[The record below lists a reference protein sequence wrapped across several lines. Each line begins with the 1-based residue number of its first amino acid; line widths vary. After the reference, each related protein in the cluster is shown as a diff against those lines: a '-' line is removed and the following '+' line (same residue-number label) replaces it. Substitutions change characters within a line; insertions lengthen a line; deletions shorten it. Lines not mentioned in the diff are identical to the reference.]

1 MPRWGVWGAA
11 APTPPDP
18 THPAPAPSR
27 SQGDVNLSGQ
37 SSLLRP
43 CSSGLSQCQ
52 PRPAGGALRQSL
64 LPDLPS
70 SVPPPPEAPQ
80 PLCARQ
86 TPPFP
91 PGRTGCMGKV
101 DGRQSSGEGRSGWDR
116 PPSCRTRMRRC
127 PVSDGGDWTPVP
139 TLCPHSSAVCA
150 HAPRVTPVPPNP
162 PRAPPSGGAP
172 SPQPVP
178 AAAPGQAHTVP
189 GSSPGSR
196 GPRGPQWGR
205 AWESVTLNRERW
217 SICSQHRLPKADI
230 PSTPQAAAKQQA
242 ATPAL
247 YRRQQPQP
255 FSSLT
260 TALYAY
266 RQLSISR
273 ATNLPVRKPGLLAKL
288 GTSLHVFIYSIQRK
302 GRG

>member
-1 MPRWGVWGAA
+1 MDSASANPGRQGEPSGSPSSPIFRALS
-11 APTPPDP
+11 PDP
-18 THPAPAPSR
+18 LKHP
-27 SQGDVNLSGQ
+27 
-37 SSLLRP
+37 SL
-43 CSSGLSQCQ
+43 
-52 PRPAGGALRQSL
+52 
-64 LPDLPS
+64 
-70 SVPPPPEAPQ
+70 SVPARPPHFLLEGQGAWERWM
-80 PLCARQ
+80 AGKA
-86 TPPFP
+86 
-91 PGRTGCMGKV
+91 PGRAGQG
-101 DGRQSSGEGRSGWDR
+101 GIAR
-116 PPSCRTRMRRC
+116 PRAGC

-139 TLCPHSSAVCA
+139 TLYPHSSAVCA
-150 HAPRVTPVPPNP
+150 HAPRVTPVLHPQHPAPDPPPPNP
-162 PRAPPSGGAP
+162 PRAPPSGRAP

-178 AAAPGQAHTVP
+178 AAAPGQALTVP

-230 PSTPQAAAKQQA
+230 PSTPQTAAKQQA

-255 FSSLT
+255 SLSLT

-288 GTSLHVFIYSIQRK
+288 GTSLHVFKYSIQRK
-302 GRG
+302 GHG